1 MLVLLVLVELNTPKW
16 KVTKMFLELV
26 TKICIVVS
34 AVSMVKVK
42 VSSPEFATNFAIVV
56 LALSFIRDWYI
67 RRNEIFRIL
76 PTFGFWWVTTY
87 LILLPLMP
95 LSKTLTGQYFFN
107 AWETVF
113 ATSVYAFAF
122 RAFLIV
128 NEGASRAIMTLL
140 GFDNKRLDRAQ
151 RIMEQRFYG
160 NVMNRGNSCV
170 VNGSCGVNNIVQP
183 EQGYYTYESS
193 QNQGDCPRCGAVE
206 VNSFEP
212 CWNCG
217 LAKQQVATRRFK
229 CKSCKPKNIDFN
241 YTNVQPKR

>member
-1 MLVLLVLVELNTPKW
+1 
-16 KVTKMFLELV
+16 MFFELV
-26 TKICIVVS
+26 TKICIVIS

-42 VSSPEFATNFAIVV
+42 VSSPEFATNFAIVMLV
-56 LALSFIRDWYI
+56 LSFLRDWYV
-67 RRNEIFRIL
+67 RRNEILRLL
-76 PTFGFWWVTTY
+76 PGFGFWWITTY

-107 AWETVF
+107 PWETVF
-113 ATSVYAFAF
+113 ATSVYAYAF

-128 NEGASRAIMTLL
+128 NEGASRALMTLL

-151 RIMEQRFYG
+151 RIMEQKFYS
-160 NVMNRGNSCV
+160 NLMNRGDGYV
-170 VNGSCGVNNIVQP
+170 VDGSCDVDNFVQP
-183 EQGYYTYESS
+183 EQSYYVYESCGE
-193 QNQGDCPRCGAVE
+193 QGCCSRCGAVE

-229 CKSCKPKNIDFN
+229 CKSCKPRNIDFN